1 MDNQLP
7 LILKPTHTEVNL
19 GVDTM
24 TFDPSP
30 PRTPIPEIVAEFGI
44 RRCPTF
50 YLHHKEADTYHPISF
65 RPYFLPGG
73 SDAPMVRWKSIGHH
87 TTGMS
92 GLPAARN
99 FVLDHP
105 NCMEIGGIWEWDGT
119 TENAAKVIFLP
130 EEIYAQAVSGDYQP
144 A

>member
-1 MDNQLP
+1 MDNRPRQV
-7 LILKPTHTEVNL
+7 IEQTDAEINL
-19 GVDTM
+19 GVETM

-30 PRTPIPEIVAEFGI
+30 PRTAIPEIIAQFGV

-50 YLHHKEADTYHPISF
+50 YLHHSKEDTYHPISF
-65 RPYFLPGG
+65 RPYFFPGS

-92 GLPAARN
+92 GLPAARDW
-99 FVLDHP
+99 VLDHP

-119 TENAAKVIFLP
+119 TENAAKVIFLA
-130 EEIYAQAVSGDYQP
+130 EEIYVQAVSGDYQP
-144 A
+144 S